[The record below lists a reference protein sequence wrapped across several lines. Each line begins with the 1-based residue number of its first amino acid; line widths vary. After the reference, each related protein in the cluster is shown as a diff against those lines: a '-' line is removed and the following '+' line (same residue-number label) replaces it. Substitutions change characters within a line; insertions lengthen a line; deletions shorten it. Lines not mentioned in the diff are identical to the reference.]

1 MSEVVRNVRM
11 LLMFFVLR
19 AFVAVLS
26 KNVSTEVKDTTKAGS
41 VYEDQCFHDHFTG
54 GPHQ

>member
-26 KNVSTEVKDTTKAGS
+26 KNVSTEVKDTTMDLFMRTSASTIISLEG
-41 VYEDQCFHDHFTG
+41 HINN
-54 GPHQ
+54 